1 MISSFCRR
9 LLAVAFLLSF
19 STAASAQQLNW
30 FWWKMEPTLA
40 LSTEQSTQIDAIF
53 QEGIAQ
59 LQKQKDELDRLEGKL
74 SRLIETSASEVEV
87 TRQIERVEATRST
100 LNKTRTL
107 MLFHMRLVLKP
118 EQRLQLNAL
127 LERRNEQRKAQDQ
140 RLQQPRE
147 TEKSR
152 LSPEAGKADGARK
165 RPN

>member
-1 MISSFCRR
+1 MISSLARR
-9 LLAVAFLLSF
+9 LLAVVFLLSF
-19 STAASAQQLNW
+19 SAAASAQQLNW

-40 LSTEQSTQIDAIF
+40 LSTEQSTQIDGIF

-118 EQRLQLNAL
+118 EQRLKLNAM
-127 LERRNEQRKAQDQ
+127 LERRREQDRKAQEE
-140 RLQQPRE
+140 RLQRE
-147 TEKSR
+147 RNKEQSR
-152 LSPEAGKADGARK
+152 GTR
-165 RPN
+165 